1 MPPRLFA
8 IILGVW
14 CKVGNDQMTDRE
26 DGLKYEYQSTHLP
39 SDHMWL
45 PDLGPAECIS
55 KTHRTLA
62 GVFLKALCSNQKHI
76 WTSVGNQGLFFP
88 RQVTLKPT
96 VDNIMQVPCIAQGG
110 EDNIGVVLPL
120 DPGQKKI
127 AMNYIKFL
135 RLLIHKVS
143 SLYIM
148 MVNKHIKMF
157 PI

>member
-1 MPPRLFA
+1 
-8 IILGVW
+8 
-14 CKVGNDQMTDRE
+14 
-26 DGLKYEYQSTHLP
+26 
-39 SDHMWL
+39 
-45 PDLGPAECIS
+45 
-55 KTHRTLA
+55 
-62 GVFLKALCSNQKHI
+62 
-76 WTSVGNQGLFFP
+76 
-88 RQVTLKPT
+88 
-96 VDNIMQVPCIAQGG
+96 MQVPCISQGG

-143 SLYIM
+143 SSYIM